1 MWRDLAPASLLSES
15 VPSEPEQPARTP
27 SFHLDAIAAARA
39 ADATAGADPMALLV
53 AALDLQADLPGIRRM
68 RHWAHGAL
76 AVGAGERALD
86 IGSGTGSEVSEFARR
101 VGPEGEAVGVEPNP
115 AMLAVAR
122 ERAAVAGARCRFVEA
137 DAYRLPFDD
146 DYFDAVRS
154 ERVYQHLDDP
164 AAATAEIARVLR
176 PGGRV
181 VLIDSDW
188 QTAILHPG
196 DPDVVARMIAAMLEA
211 TPDARSGRS
220 LRGRLVAA
228 GFEIDDMGSE
238 AVIWNPAAA
247 RPMFDEVGGAAL
259 TREVITEQE
268 RDELVAA
275 IEAGLAVGDYHLS
288 VTMFAVLAHLPLR

>member
-1 MWRDLAPASLLSES
+1 MSEP
-15 VPSEPEQPARTP
+15 VPSEPEQPARAP

-39 ADATAGADPMALLV
+39 ADATSGADPMALLV
-53 AALDLQADLPGIRRM
+53 AALDMQAALPGIRRM
-68 RHWAHGAL
+68 RHWAHEAL
-76 AVGAGERALD
+76 AVGVGERALD
-86 IGSGTGSEVSEFARR
+86 IGSGTGSEVLEFARR

-115 AMLAVAR
+115 VMLTVAR
-122 ERAAVAGARCRFVEA
+122 ERAAPAGARCRFVEA

-146 DYFDAVRS
+146 DYFDAVRC

-164 AAATAEIARVLR
+164 AAVTAEIGRVLR

-181 VLIDSDW
+181 VLVDSDW

-196 DPDVVARMIAAMLEA
+196 DPAVVARLTAAMFEA
-211 TPDARSGRS
+211 TPNARSGRT

-238 AVIWNPAAA
+238 AVIWDPATA

-259 TREVITEQE
+259 AREAITAQE
-268 RDELVAA
+268 RDDLVAA
-275 IEAGLAVGDYHLS
+275 IDAGVAVGDYHLS
-288 VTMFAVLAHLPLR
+288 VTMFAVLGHLPLR

>member
-1 MWRDLAPASLLSES
+1 VSES
-15 VPSEPEQPARTP
+15 VPSEPEQPVRPP
-27 SFHLDAIAAARA
+27 SFHLDAIATARTE
-39 ADATAGADPMALLV
+39 DATSGADPMALLV
-53 AALDLQADLPGIRRM
+53 AALDLQAALPGIRRM
-68 RHWAHGAL
+68 RRWAHAAL

-86 IGSGTGSEVSEFARR
+86 IGSGTGSEVLEFARR
-101 VGPEGEAVGVEPNP
+101 VGPEGQAVGVEPNP

-122 ERAAVAGARCRFVEA
+122 ERAAEAGARCRFVEA

-181 VLIDSDW
+181 VLVDSDW

-196 DPDVVARMIAAMLEA
+196 DTGVVARMVAAMLEA
-211 TPDARSGRS
+211 TPNSRSGRS

-238 AVIWNPAAA
+238 AVIWDPAAA
-247 RPMFDEVGGAAL
+247 RPMFDEVGGTAL
-259 TREVITEQE
+259 AREVITEQE
-268 RDELVAA
+268 RDDLVAA
-275 IEAGLAVGDYHLS
+275 IEAGVAVGDYHLS
-288 VTMFAVLAHLPLR
+288 VTMFAVLGHLPLR